1 MIKKW
6 YQVWLCLVK
15 QCLIWFKLR
24 WLSRILAI
32 SCETRIL
39 SFTKIGENLGI
50 CYQIKVCPG
59 FFALFV
65 FFGIFGY
72 LSCRYFSQLIMW
84 KTIWLFAT
92 RYQKYQKIYIY
103 IDIWEIILY
112 RETNPSRLKTKNISS
127 LTFIRTNINVND
139 LLFKTKL

>member
-1 MIKKW
+1 M
-6 YQVWLCLVK
+6 
-15 QCLIWFKLR
+15 
-24 WLSRILAI
+24 
-32 SCETRIL
+32 
-39 SFTKIGENLGI
+39 
-50 CYQIKVCPG
+50 
-59 FFALFV
+59 
-65 FFGIFGY
+65 
-72 LSCRYFSQLIMW
+72 
-84 KTIWLFAT
+84 